1 MVQVN
6 KSSHRV
12 RFQLTSIVSRS
23 CFSIMVTCYQ
33 TCKLTEQKRSSPLGH
48 IGGETSR
55 LPRIRKGV
63 SHQLFAFTMGRWS
76 HKELPKKELL
86 HWHTNIHRR
95 VLIKKPRA
103 SHFHFCKSWV
113 SESPLKPWDWDNTEQ
128 RGTDVFGL
136 HYFIPFFVL
145 HLLVLNGRSR
155 FTCHHHCREVLTWQ
169 QLHVQKKKKKKMV
182 RIYLCNKD
190 TF

>member
-6 KSSHRV
+6 KSSHGV
-12 RFQLTSIVSRS
+12 WFQLTSIVSRS

-33 TCKLTEQKRSSPLGH
+33 TCNLTEQKRSSPLGH

-76 HKELPKKELL
+76 HKELPEKGTPPLTHQHSQTSSHE
-86 HWHTNIHRR
+86 
-95 VLIKKPRA
+95 KPRA
-103 SHFHFCKSWV
+103 SDFHFCKSWV

-145 HLLVLNGRSR
+145 YLLVLNGRSR
-155 FTCHHHCREVLTWQ
+155 FTCHHHCPEVLTWK